1 MIDKIV
7 LNNQGEGKMK
17 KLLTIMLSV
26 LMVCALGACSKK
38 ETTETES
45 GPVVET
51 ETAETTEA
59 TETETADAELANPW
73 VDCADGQEAA
83 QIAGFEFDAPESET
97 TAMAY
102 RAVEGQI
109 IEVSYGSATEGTVA
123 RKALGF
129 DAADLSGDYNEYEA
143 GGTME
148 VGDDNIV
155 VTYAGKDEE
164 TVNNAYWTI
173 GDYSYS
179 LYDVNGIS
187 VEAVEEFVAAAK

>member
-1 MIDKIV
+1 
-7 LNNQGEGKMK
+7 MK

-26 LMVCALGACSKK
+26 LMVCGLVACSSNK
-38 ETTETES
+38 EAEPTETATTEPEA
-45 GPVVET
+45 T
-51 ETAETTEA
+51 ETAEPA
-59 TETETADAELANPW
+59 ETETADAELANPW
-73 VDCADGQEAA
+73 VDCQDGQEAA
-83 QIAGFEFDAPESET
+83 QIAGFEFEAPESET

-129 DAADLSGDYNEYEA
+129 DAADLSGDYNEYEN
-143 GGTME
+143 GGTFE
-148 VGDDNIV
+148 TADGVV

-173 GDYSYS
+173 GDYAYS
-179 LYDVNGIS
+179 LYDANGIS
-187 VEAVEEFVAAAK
+187 LEAVQEFVEAAK